1 MPWFEEYDGFQGPLV
16 GEEMVNAYRHFN
28 TVTKPAYLIVGILL
42 LLTSSVVVGRRVN
55 MIYNFVFHNRNGG
68 TGRNGEPDSDQPQPP
83 WYELV
88 EEYAVESEEE
98 EENDNWLL

>member
-1 MPWFEEYDGFQGPLV
+1 MLWFEECDNSSFEGPLA
-16 GEEMVNAYRHFN
+16 GTEMVNTYRNFN
-28 TVTKPAYLIVGILL
+28 AVPRPAYLIIGVLL

-55 MIYNFVFHNRNGG
+55 TIYNRIFPNRAGG
-68 TGRNGEPDSDQPQPP
+68 PDSDQPQPQ

-98 EENDNWLL
+98 EENDNWLLS

>member
-1 MPWFEEYDGFQGPLV
+1 
-16 GEEMVNAYRHFN
+16 MVNAYRHFN

-55 MIYNFVFHNRNGG
+55 AIYNYIFPNRMGG
-68 TGRNGEPDSDQPQPP
+68 PDSDQAQPP

-98 EENDNWLL
+98 EENDIFLL

>member
-1 MPWFEEYDGFQGPLV
+1 MSWFEEYDSFQGPLM
-16 GEEMVNAYRHFN
+16 EMDMVNAYRNFN
-28 TVTKPAYLIVGILL
+28 NVARPAYLIIGVLL

-55 MIYNFVFHNRNGG
+55 TIYNFIFPNRNGG
-68 TGRNGEPDSDQPQPP
+68 PDSDQPQPP

-98 EENDNWLL
+98 EENDNWLLS